1 MFSDGDSL
9 YSQPEKARRQR
20 LSLPLTSSWT
30 KAPVSFSLSHGAVLS
45 QASRRTVASF
55 SRTAWPGFKVKS
67 RTIPLR
73 LFNRPITATR
83 SAIGVSA
90 WSEPAG
96 AAWPAARPCCWLPG

>member
-1 MFSDGDSL
+1 LSEGDSV

-20 LSLPLTSSWT
+20 LSLPWTSSWT
-30 KAPVSFSLSHGAVLS
+30 KAPVSFSLSHGAVVS
-45 QASRRTVASF
+45 QASSRTVASF
-55 SRTAWPGFKVKS
+55 RRTDWPGLRVKL

-90 WSEPAG
+90 WSVPAG
-96 AAWPAARPCCWLPG
+96 AAWLAARPCRWSPG